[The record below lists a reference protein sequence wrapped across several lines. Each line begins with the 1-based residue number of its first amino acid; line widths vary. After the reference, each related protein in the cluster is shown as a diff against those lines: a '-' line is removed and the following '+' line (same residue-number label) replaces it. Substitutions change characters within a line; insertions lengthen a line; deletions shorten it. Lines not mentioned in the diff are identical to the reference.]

1 MTEVQLTDQVAL
13 VTGGG
18 AGIGRGIAVALARC
32 GADVVLAEIDPDRGE
47 QAAELVRAEGRR
59 AIVVATDV
67 MDTAQIEVA
76 VRTAEQELGRLD
88 IVVNNAG
95 GVRGARFLDQSERS
109 WRRHVDIN
117 LMSMLAA
124 TWHGAHAIIR
134 GGRGGSIVNV
144 ASIEAMRAAPMYAVY
159 AACKAGM
166 TSFTRTMALELGEH
180 GIRVN
185 AIAPD
190 QTRTP
195 GNSGLRTGPVDEAMM
210 DVRGPADQDGLER
223 YVPLGREGVVEECGD
238 VVAFLCSPLARYV
251 TGTTLPVDGGAWASS
266 GWVRTAD
273 RAAWSLYGRPGG

>member
-1 MTEVQLTDQVAL
+1 
-13 VTGGG
+13 
-18 AGIGRGIAVALARC
+18 
-32 GADVVLAEIDPDRGE
+32 
-47 QAAELVRAEGRR
+47 
-59 AIVVATDV
+59 
-67 MDTAQIEVA
+67 
-76 VRTAEQELGRLD
+76 
-88 IVVNNAG
+88 
-95 GVRGARFLDQSERS
+95 
-109 WRRHVDIN
+109 VDIN

-195 GNSGLRTGPVDEAMM
+195 GNSGLRTGPVDEARM

-266 GWVRTAD
+266 GWVRTPD
-273 RAAWSLYGRPGG
+273 RTAWSLYGRPGG